1 MDKRM
6 CFVLLLLKF
15 RFVFVYGDA
24 DIQKN
29 NLQAVSA
36 RFDIRKNG
44 IKDNKSHEV
53 FTVNNEDTV
62 EYLLDVENENNEK
75 TYRISYDD
83 DKTGYED
90 FNDDSNKKYSK
101 FLVNSSEN
109 GEEFVITLEKGL
121 KNARIS
127 LVEDKENLK
136 SEDMEHDYFI
146 NENSN
151 RANIANKKNIAGSS
165 NAKNYKRK
173 DKKKTNDI
181 QKVLTEQGISL
192 GSREAS
198 SKDKRL
204 SSTDQNVTDFNV
216 LNNMGEKNQRKTFD
230 LIEEKYNVLRK
241 HKTKASAKDKPLSN
255 DSQNFFPRN
264 EIKEN
269 TKSNTINKKTKY
281 SAFHLKTK
289 NISNI
294 LPEDT
299 PNISAGK
306 LGKYFIFQK
315 QLLEEKAIPE
325 IQKDASIHSKFIENQ
340 FSNNYHKDKKHIV
353 FFTRV

>member
-44 IKDNKSHEV
+44 VKDNKFNEV
-53 FTVNNEDTV
+53 YTVNNEGTA

-198 SKDKRL
+198 TKDKRL
-204 SSTDQNVTDFNV
+204 SSTEQNVTDFNL
-216 LNNMGEKNQRKTFD
+216 LNNMGEKNQN
-230 LIEEKYNVLRK
+230 NVLRK

-255 DSQNFFPRN
+255 DLKDFFPRN
-264 EIKEN
+264 ENKEN
-269 TKSNTINKKTKY
+269 TKSNTINEKTKY